1 MVLPSFRVDGQIAV
15 VTGAGSGLGEAIG
28 LGLAEA
34 GAAVVLTE
42 LPDLLA
48 RAERVAARVREQSG
62 EAYAVPLDV
71 TAVDSIQ
78 RMVEATL
85 DRYGRIDI
93 LVNNAGI
100 QIRRRALEV
109 SEDDW
114 DRVLA
119 VNLRGVFFC
128 AQRVGRHMVARRQGR
143 IINIASQNG
152 LVGMEDRAA
161 YCASKAGVINLT
173 RVLALEWAEFGIN
186 VNAVAPTFVRTPLT
200 APMWEDPALHAGVL
214 RRIPLG
220 RLAEPRDVVGAVVY
234 LASPAAAMV
243 TGATLVVDGGWTAV

>member
-28 LGLAEA
+28 RGLAEA

-48 RAERVAARVREQSG
+48 RAERVAAQVRERGG
-62 EAYAVPLDV
+62 EAYALPLDV

-78 RMVEATL
+78 RMVDATL
-85 DRYGRIDI
+85 DRYSRIDI

-200 APMWEDPALHAGVL
+200 APMWEDPELQAGVL

-220 RLAEPRDVVGAVVY
+220 RLAEPQDVVGAVVY

>member
-1 MVLPSFRVDGQIAV
+1 MVLPSFRVDDQIAI
-15 VTGAGSGLGEAIG
+15 VTGAGSGIGRATAIA
-28 LGLAEA
+28 LA
-34 GAAVVLTE
+34 GAGAEVVITE
-42 LPDLLA
+42 LPDLLE
-48 RAERVAARVREQSG
+48 RAQEAAGEVR
-62 EAYAVPLDV
+62 AVGGRAHVLPLDTTDV
-71 TAVDSIQ
+71 ASIQ
-78 RMVEATL
+78 ALVDATL
-85 DRYGRIDI
+85 DRCGRIDI

-100 QIRRRALEV
+100 QVRRRALEV
-109 SEDDW
+109 SEEDW

-128 AQRVGRHMVARRQGR
+128 AQRVGQHMVARRQGR
-143 IINIASQNG
+143 IVNIASQNG

-161 YCASKAGVINLT
+161 YCSSKAGVINLT

-200 APMWEDPALHAGVL
+200 AQMWADPELQAGVL

-220 RLAEPRDVVGAVVY
+220 RLAEPADVAAAVVY

>member
-28 LGLAEA
+28 RGLAEA

-48 RAERVAARVREQSG
+48 RAERVAAQVREQGS
-62 EAYAVPLDV
+62 EAHALPLDV

-78 RMVEATL
+78 RMVDATL

-128 AQRVGRHMVARRQGR
+128 AQRVGRHMVTRRQGR

-173 RVLALEWAEFGIN
+173 RVL
-186 VNAVAPTFVRTPLT
+186 
-200 APMWEDPALHAGVL
+200 HAGVL

-220 RLAEPRDVVGAVVY
+220 RLAEPQDVVGAVVY